1 MFIFSPKILVTE
13 RETKGISLL
22 VSIGHPLFLHHFHVR
37 TQTIS
42 RPSKSMHASDTFTRD
57 DHRISSEST
66 IRSLDFRICSLRSPH
81 TFCGANQPVV
91 GWLGGQW
98 FPEPTRV
105 KVLVLAFILG

>member
-1 MFIFSPKILVTE
+1 MM
-13 RETKGISLL
+13 GISLL

-42 RPSKSMHASDTFTRD
+42 RPSKIMHAPDTFTHD
-57 DHRISSEST
+57 GHCISSEST
-66 IRSLDFRICSLRSPH
+66 IRSPDFRIISSRSPY

-98 FPEPTRV
+98 FPQPTRV